1 MSDLDSLVG
10 QMFIVGLGGL
20 EIGADFKEF
29 YRRCPAGGFI
39 LFRRN
44 VADPGQLKALTL
56 GLRDCALER
65 HAGYGEPVIC
75 ADQEGGSLSPLREF
89 VSSMPGNMGLAA
101 TGDPEAARYAGYVT
115 GRDLSGMGLNL
126 NLAPVLDLA
135 GDPVNQVVS
144 VRAFSDDPDVVA
156 EFGCAYATGLE
167 QSGTLFAA
175 KHFPGHG
182 SVAED
187 SHVTLPV
194 SRATREEL
202 LAADLIPFSAIARL
216 SNPAVMATH
225 IIFSELD
232 PDLPASLSGIIL
244 TGLLRR
250 EMGYDGVV
258 LTDCLEMDGARKVG
272 PVSEVAVLAVE
283 AGCDLLLVSHTPELQ
298 AAAFEAVR
306 NAVRSGRISVGRIEQ
321 SVERIARWKAQADSR
336 LDPKVRFALD
346 PESLGEKVATFMP
359 GETEW
364 RFGAD
369 TIVLAVPHMERLT
382 PAEDLSDLSALGDEI
397 RRVGLGCVTIS
408 CSMNPGPEEIEE
420 VVAEIRQTTYED
432 TGVVLVVRNSGD
444 APGQAALAAAIQ
456 SVRNLLLVSVRE
468 PRETRTIQQALAA
481 RAPVLFTYSAERV
494 ALSAVARILAGMT
507 VPKGVLP
514 VSL

>member
-20 EIGADFKEF
+20 EIGADFREF

-44 VADPGQLKALTL
+44 VAGPGQLKALTL

-115 GRDLSGMGLNL
+115 GRDLSGLGLNL

-175 KHFPGHG
+175 MHFPGHG
-182 SVAED
+182 SV
-187 SHVTLPV
+187 
-194 SRATREEL
+194 
-202 LAADLIPFSAIARL
+202 AADLIPFSAIARL

-232 PDLPASLSGIIL
+232 PDLPASLSGVIL

-258 LTDCLEMDGARKVG
+258 LTDCLEMDGARKIG

-382 PAEDLSDLSALGDEI
+382 PAEDLSALSALGDEI

-420 VVAEIRQTTYED
+420 VIAEIQETTNEG